1 MSSKLLRPKRSPV
14 KSPKKR
20 PPSGHHPLAV
30 TPAKRPKVL
39 LVDDKANELKEANK
53 CTSWADKYRPTS
65 LKQLIGQQTDKSCA
79 NKLLFWLKNW
89 AKTHLISAPP
99 PGEKKK
105 AARPNPFVAQV
116 DGATFKAALLSGP
129 PGIGK
134 TTCALLCCKELG
146 LAYVE
151 MNASDVRNKAGILK
165 HSEQLASYQLEK
177 YYKGMGRGDE
187 NQAHPPGGIDHVLI
201 MDEVDG
207 MSGNA
212 DRAGIAELIQM
223 IKRTRVPIICICNDR
238 QSRKIRSLANYC
250 FDLRFQRPRLE
261 QIKGKLMTIVTRER
275 VNLAKDGLDKI
286 IEASHLDIRQC
297 INSLQFS
304 AGVGTSKQPQRKDV
318 TVNVFEAARQIL
330 SADTS
335 LMQKNELYF
344 TDYSLIPLFVQE
356 NYVNIRGARMGNLD
370 HLNAIGR
377 AADAIAFGDIIDK
390 QIRAHGNWNLL
401 PAHAMFSSNIP
412 SALMDGH
419 LNAQIQFPAWFGK
432 RSTAQKRQR
441 LMRQL
446 SLHTH
451 LKTTGGNQAL
461 VQDYLS
467 VLRDRLFRPLVE
479 KDSGG
484 VKEVLD
490 VFNNYCLLREDT
502 EAISE
507 LGVWPLMGKTRKDL
521 ATMVSTKAKSAL
533 TRQLNKEKRVL
544 PFSQG
549 AMVKSG
555 TTRRRGGG
563 QGKGGGATEFK
574 EEKDDEEADGEE
586 TVPDEEEED
595 EAVLIGLEF

>member
-1 MSSKLLRPKRSPV
+1 MSSKLLRAKRSPV

-105 AARPNPFVAQV
+105 AARPNPFAAQV

-151 MNASDVRNKAGILK
+151 MNASDVRNKAAILK
-165 HSEQLASYQLEK
+165 RSEQLASYQLEK
-177 YYKGMGRGDE
+177 YYKGVGRGDE

-261 QIKGKLMTIVTRER
+261 QIKGKLMTIVTREPAEKGR
-275 VNLAKDGLDKI
+275 HR
-286 IEASHLDIRQC
+286 ECIRSC
-297 INSLQFS
+297 SPN
-304 AGVGTSKQPQRKDV
+304 
-318 TVNVFEAARQIL
+318 FERGHFAHAEER
-330 SADTS
+330 T
-335 LMQKNELYF
+335 
-344 TDYSLIPLFVQE
+344 E

-377 AADAIAFGDIIDK
+377 AADAIAYGDVIDK

-401 PAHAMFSSNIP
+401 PEHAMFSSNVP

-563 QGKGGGATEFK
+563 QGKGGGATELK

-586 TVPDEEEED
+586 IVPDEEEED